1 QSDDS
6 DEDDDGN
13 ETLTTIDAEKA
24 CEKDDTLDMN
34 MDADQAEDLVND
46 KLMITDV
53 PDSDVSPYQLRSRLN
68 VDDSS
73 LYGSLH
79 DTFTEDNF
87 DPYTGYHEHEM
98 LTFVENPDYLNFLQG
113 IQASTPIHGNGNTLA
128 DDDDPDDEEYNVLG
142 ELENLSELERDRDE
156 LRKDKF
162 TEIPLREVEGLLLD
176 LIGDKVEEIRP
187 ELMPLKDTSPKKK
200 RSQKHRSVDIA
211 DSKQSKNEVL
221 PVDEPPPDGSYSCS
235 LINGKPI
242 TFKVEE
248 LEQLRIQMEQHVQ
261 LLTQSVVMCYHDSR
275 MTHMTNTYQL
285 MINELDSRYY
295 AGGSS
300 SFFNIGNLAAA
311 IESCHDIMGV
321 SPVSEEHVR
330 WDPTPFGWSP
340 RPEAALVLGRSRAVI
355 YPDLLP
361 GVQPDLF
368 EFNHQ
373 FFTAGED
380 LLLAHALVQFR
391 HLRHSN
397 SQDPFGRLYW
407 VQKMLLPCKTTAQIR
422 SHLRVAR
429 QHYDGEV
436 ANRNPLY
443 QIIVQALRG
452 VCHLRFPFQ
461 RPLVRF
467 DTLQMWPEEERPIWY
482 NKFLKHFVT
491 IGPTVVI
498 PAVLINDGTVVCPP
512 PATFCEVAVQEEKSS
527 NHRKSSASISGSCVS
542 YEVDVSFCRESC
554 HIETGATALPISY
567 LKESAR
573 AGFYF
578 PYEFQVAEPK
588 QRLSVASDVFMISGC
603 DQLERVNV
611 KDEGDMSHRAIADLK
626 SPAKSRSPEGSSL
639 KTNDRSLNNPNDL
652 VSGDSAS
659 PDGVPLLQASKPR
672 VAATES
678 DTEFSVYEP
687 DKEFDVLPLSEQ
699 EELQVPKSEF
709 SVDMEL
715 EEGEIISPNK
725 SRGCPASSDRAHA
738 ESSLN
743 RRGNSH
749 PHDAHN
755 KRARSRARSRSPAR
769 KRKRKGSARRTSS
782 ASGVRHARER
792 ESTRTRIRSAKMH
805 SRRNETNTSVS
816 RTNARRQ
823 SSSSDR
829 RRSLRKASSK
839 SENSVV
845 GTAAGKSSK
854 RAADDVEIKQSCKSS
869 RRGAGRK
876 SGGKR
881 VLGGEDD
888 SNRRRGHSRDT
899 ANNVSSTSEK
909 LSSTSKVCTTTAS
922 DSKSDKIRDTF
933 VEHGDVME
941 ELRVEVDGYEPSA
954 TIVMD
959 KDEGLLIDVSKT
971 VEAGASPVESLSCA
985 WKDSDFDYEDYGI
998 RTPRQQDTPAAEFN
1012 SPFIPKTPTFN
1023 TPSDYSPL
1031 GTAYQLSR
1039 SSPGSDLG
1047 VPVTPRDDARTRS
1060 PTLLRAPSAVSR
1072 ALFAKVEI
1080 KRVPTDAIRKTDLTG
1095 MASQAECWKE
1105 AWDCTRNDPG
1115 PFDYDYVNMRASSAF
1130 GVESVVNDYSED
1142 ALGSE
1147 MYTAETT
1154 DEMDAAGK
1162 TRMKRRTRTEKER
1175 MGLECMQSP
1184 HHRFRQMNNL
1194 ARKIALDVK
1203 HRTFMHQDIWRT
1215 VERIVLGS
1223 ENLEAQFDRLT
1234 TVLLP
1239 DHADVLVLLSLLADE
1254 AVLPPELLTSSLR
1267 RAYHGAIQ
1275 MLLAIE
1281 AYCHGTRSRSSNT
1294 RSLLKTIGSMGQTLS
1309 ESEFCDRLADLL
1321 GNERPLWNY
1330 IRQWLPLPYDEKVAP
1345 ADFEFIDLCKRSNSE
1360 LLEDKGAECI
1370 DDLSAVLGTPPPR
1383 KGGPLQVTGG
1393 QLNSLQNGVYVP
1405 IMISKEKSA
1414 DEVPVA
1420 AQTENH

>member
-1 QSDDS
+1 MEVLGRKYSTESILITDVADSDVSPYQLRSRLNVDDSSLYGSLHDTFTEDTFDPYPGYHEHEMLTFVENPDYLNFLQGIQASTPIHGNGNTLADDDDPDDEEYNVLGELENLSELERDRDELRKDKFTEIPCGSSRLFLLEEACDAEPILRQSDDS

-13 ETLTTIDAEKA
+13 ETLTTIDAERA

-176 LIGDKVEEIRP
+176 LIGDKVEAIRP

-200 RSQKHRSVDIA
+200 RSLKHRSVDIA
-211 DSKQSKNEVL
+211 DSKKSKNEVL

-235 LINGKPI
+235 LINACTIAHAVRGNVLPRQSDDAHDKYIPADDSKPI

-285 MINELDSRYY
+285 MI
-295 AGGSS
+295 
-300 SFFNIGNLAAA
+300 
-311 IESCHDIMGV
+311 
-321 SPVSEEHVR
+321 
-330 WDPTPFGWSP
+330 
-340 RPEAALVLGRSRAVI
+340 
-355 YPDLLP
+355 
-361 GVQPDLF
+361 
-368 EFNHQ
+368 
-373 FFTAGED
+373 
-380 LLLAHALVQFR
+380 
-391 HLRHSN
+391 
-397 SQDPFGRLYW
+397 
-407 VQKMLLPCKTTAQIR
+407 
-422 SHLRVAR
+422 
-429 QHYDGEV
+429 
-436 ANRNPLY
+436 
-443 QIIVQALRG
+443 QALRG

-512 PATFCEVAVQEEKSS
+512 PTTFCEVAVQEEKSS
-527 NHRKSSASISGSCVS
+527 NHRKGSASISGSCVS
-542 YEVDVSFCRESC
+542 YEVDVSFFRENCHIETGATALPISYLKVDVSFCRESC

-567 LKESAR
+567 LRESAR

-578 PYEFQVAEPK
+578 PYEFQVAESK
-588 QRLSVASDVFMISGC
+588 QRLSVASEVFMSSGC

-611 KDEGDMSHRAIADLK
+611 KDEGDMSHRATADLK
-626 SPAKSRSPEGSSL
+626 SPAKSRSSEGSSL
-639 KTNDRSLNNPNDL
+639 RTNDLSLNNPNDL
-652 VSGDSAS
+652 VSGMKFHYCKPPNPASLPLSRIQNSACTNQ

-839 SENSVV
+839 S
-845 GTAAGKSSK
+845 SK

-959 KDEGLLIDVSKT
+959 KDEG
-971 VEAGASPVESLSCA
+971 C
-985 WKDSDFDYEDYGI
+985 
-998 RTPRQQDTPAAEFN
+998 
-1012 SPFIPKTPTFN
+1012 
-1023 TPSDYSPL
+1023 
-1031 GTAYQLSR
+1031 
-1039 SSPGSDLG
+1039 
-1047 VPVTPRDDARTRS
+1047 
-1060 PTLLRAPSAVSR
+1060 
-1072 ALFAKVEI
+1072 
-1080 KRVPTDAIRKTDLTG
+1080 
-1095 MASQAECWKE
+1095 
-1105 AWDCTRNDPG
+1105 
-1115 PFDYDYVNMRASSAF
+1115 
-1130 GVESVVNDYSED
+1130 
-1142 ALGSE
+1142 
-1147 MYTAETT
+1147 
-1154 DEMDAAGK
+1154 
-1162 TRMKRRTRTEKER
+1162 
-1175 MGLECMQSP
+1175 
-1184 HHRFRQMNNL
+1184 
-1194 ARKIALDVK
+1194 
-1203 HRTFMHQDIWRT
+1203 
-1215 VERIVLGS
+1215 
-1223 ENLEAQFDRLT
+1223 
-1234 TVLLP
+1234 
-1239 DHADVLVLLSLLADE
+1239 
-1254 AVLPPELLTSSLR
+1254 
-1267 RAYHGAIQ
+1267 
-1275 MLLAIE
+1275 
-1281 AYCHGTRSRSSNT
+1281 
-1294 RSLLKTIGSMGQTLS
+1294 
-1309 ESEFCDRLADLL
+1309 
-1321 GNERPLWNY
+1321 
-1330 IRQWLPLPYDEKVAP
+1330 
-1345 ADFEFIDLCKRSNSE
+1345 
-1360 LLEDKGAECI
+1360 
-1370 DDLSAVLGTPPPR
+1370 
-1383 KGGPLQVTGG
+1383 
-1393 QLNSLQNGVYVP
+1393 
-1405 IMISKEKSA
+1405 
-1414 DEVPVA
+1414 
-1420 AQTENH
+1420 

>member
-1 QSDDS
+1 MR
-6 DEDDDGN
+6 G
-13 ETLTTIDAEKA
+13 
-24 CEKDDTLDMN
+24 
-34 MDADQAEDLVND
+34 
-46 KLMITDV
+46 
-53 PDSDVSPYQLRSRLN
+53 LRLPRQ
-68 VDDSS
+68 
-73 LYGSLH
+73 
-79 DTFTEDNF
+79 
-87 DPYTGYHEHEM
+87 
-98 LTFVENPDYLNFLQG
+98 QG
-113 IQASTPIHGNGNTLA
+113 
-128 DDDDPDDEEYNVLG
+128 
-142 ELENLSELERDRDE
+142 
-156 LRKDKF
+156 
-162 TEIPLREVEGLLLD
+162 
-176 LIGDKVEEIRP
+176 
-187 ELMPLKDTSPKKK
+187 
-200 RSQKHRSVDIA
+200 
-211 DSKQSKNEVL
+211 KQSMSIFNVSGHCLAGLAENKPLGPVL
-221 PVDEPPPDGSYSCS
+221 RT
-235 LINGKPI
+235 NG
-242 TFKVEE
+242 
-248 LEQLRIQMEQHVQ
+248 Q
-261 LLTQSVVMCYHDSR
+261 
-275 MTHMTNTYQL
+275 
-285 MINELDSRYY
+285 INELDSRYY

-300 SFFNIGNLAAA
+300 SFFNVGNLAAA

-380 LLLAHALVQFR
+380 LLLAHAL
-391 HLRHSN
+391 
-397 SQDPFGRLYW
+397 
-407 VQKMLLPCKTTAQIR
+407 
-422 SHLRVAR
+422 
-429 QHYDGEV
+429 
-436 ANRNPLY
+436 
-443 QIIVQALRG
+443 QALRG

-498 PAVLINDGTVVCPP
+498 PAAHINDGTVLCPP
-512 PATFCEVAVQEEKSS
+512 PATFCEVAVQEEKTS
-527 NHRKSSASISGSCVS
+527 NHRKGSASISGSCVS
-542 YEVDVSFCRESC
+542 YEVDVSFFRENC

-567 LKESAR
+567 LKETAR

-578 PYEFQVAEPK
+578 PYEFQVAESK
-588 QRLSVASDVFMISGC
+588 QRLSVASNIFMSSGC

-611 KDEGDMSHRAIADLK
+611 KDEGNMSHRTVADLK

-639 KTNDRSLNNPNDL
+639 KATDLPLNNPNDL
-652 VSGDSAS
+652 VSDDTAS
-659 PDGVPLLQASKPR
+659 PGAISLLQASKPR
-672 VAATES
+672 VVATES

-687 DKEFDVLPLSEQ
+687 GKEFVVLPPSQQ

-715 EEGEIISPNK
+715 EEGEIISPDK
-725 SRGCPASSDRAHA
+725 SRGCRTSTDRTHA
-738 ESSLN
+738 ESSSS

-749 PHDAHN
+749 PHGAHI
-755 KRARSRARSRSPAR
+755 KRARSRARSRSPSR

-782 ASGVRHARER
+782 ASGVRLARER
-792 ESTRTRIRSAKMH
+792 ESTRTRIEFAKKYN
-805 SRRNETNTSVS
+805 RRNETNTSVS

-823 SSSSDR
+823 SPSSDR
-829 RRSLRKASSK
+829 RRTLRKTSHK
-839 SENSVV
+839 SENSIV

-854 RAADDVEIKQSCKSS
+854 RAPYDVETKQSCKSS

-881 VLGGEDD
+881 VLVEEDD
-888 SNRRRGHSRDT
+888 SNKRRGHLKDT
-899 ANNVSSTSEK
+899 ANVVSSTSEK
-909 LSSTSKVCTTTAS
+909 LSSTSEVCTMTAS
-922 DSKSDKIRDTF
+922 DSKSDKVCDTF
-933 VEHGDVME
+933 VDHGDVME
-941 ELRVEVDGYEPSA
+941 ELRVEVDGYEPSS
-954 TIVMD
+954 TIAMD
-959 KDEGLLIDVSKT
+959 KDEGLLIDVSRT

-998 RTPRQQDTPAAEFN
+998 CTPRQQDIPAAEFN
-1012 SPFIPKTPTFN
+1012 SPFVPKTPTFN

-1105 AWDCTRNDPG
+1105 AWDCTSNDPG
-1115 PFDYDYVNMRASSAF
+1115 PFVYDYVNMRASSAF
-1130 GVESVVNDYSED
+1130 GVGSIANDYSED

-1345 ADFEFIDLCKRSNSE
+1345 ADFEFIDLCKRSDSE

-1405 IMISKEKSA
+1405 IMISKEKSSE
-1414 DEVPVA
+1414 EVPVA
-1420 AQTENH
+1420 AQTENHEPSWTRETDMMILKTYNDVEGGVEDVKASGSK